1 MTDQSGAGQA
11 EKIRAL
17 NDAFRKSFTGAG
29 RRYVTAGISA
39 LSLQQQAAIMAKVVA
54 FEAFE
59 EGNDPY
65 REHDFGAIDHAGQR
79 IFWKIDYYDRA
90 CERGSEDPADESV
103 TTRVLTV
110 MLAEEY

>member
-39 LSLQQQAAIMAKVVA
+39 LSLQQQAAIMPRMGRYHLFFNRHVSRLPLAAV
-54 FEAFE
+54 
-59 EGNDPY
+59 G
-65 REHDFGAIDHAGQR
+65 I
-79 IFWKIDYYDRA
+79 I
-90 CERGSEDPADESV
+90 
-103 TTRVLTV
+103 LT
-110 MLAEEY
+110 LS